1 MYATF
6 VIILIASCAA
16 AVNGTK
22 KSSRGDIHLKTVFNE
37 SKANKVNNSAT
48 TLTRREEYCK
58 AKNWSMEFG
67 CNISG
72 LLDSMLKSYDKRL
85 RPLMEVQRP
94 VVITVGFWI
103 LSIDN
108 VNVVDMDYQIDF
120 FFRQSWVDPR
130 LNHSFTGM
138 LTVSNTVLNR
148 IWQPDTYF
156 ENSKRSTFHD
166 VTVANKMLRIHQN
179 GKVEYNA
186 RISVRASCPM
196 DLRMFPMD
204 KQRCA
209 LNIESYGYS
218 DSDIV
223 FKWENQSSRI
233 AIGEKVRSLPQY
245 NLTDF
250 HSEERH
256 TKYVVGNWSGLT
268 AIFVLERRT
277 GYFFIHLYSPCALIV
292 MISWIS
298 FCIPKESTA
307 ARVALG
313 ITSVL
318 TITTILNMLNTSMPK
333 VSYIKAV
340 DWYLIVSFI
349 FVFAVLMEYT
359 LVLWLTDKERQQ
371 QQKLKRAIKKD
382 SLENEHN
389 QENLR
394 KRRGGGIAEY
404 HELRARVPN
413 ILGKHFELSHD
424 DNHTKNGKPVVVIF
438 DGQKYASK
446 TNEAAEEPKGVVSIG
461 LGKTSWKFKVDT
473 IDEYSRIIFPTAFAT
488 FNIVYWVM
496 FLAMKKHVK

>member
-94 VVITVGFWI
+94 VVTTVGFWI

-277 GYFFIHLYSPCALIV
+277 GYFFH
-292 MISWIS
+292 S
-298 FCIPKESTA
+298 F
-307 ARVALG
+307 VL
-313 ITSVL
+313 SVCS
-318 TITTILNMLNTSMPK
+318 NCN
-333 VSYIKAV
+333 
-340 DWYLIVSFI
+340 D
-349 FVFAVLMEYT
+349 LM
-359 LVLWLTDKERQQ
+359 D
-371 QQKLKRAIKKD
+371 
-382 SLENEHN
+382 
-389 QENLR
+389 
-394 KRRGGGIAEY
+394 
-404 HELRARVPN
+404 
-413 ILGKHFELSHD
+413 
-424 DNHTKNGKPVVVIF
+424 
-438 DGQKYASK
+438 
-446 TNEAAEEPKGVVSIG
+446 
-461 LGKTSWKFKVDT
+461 
-473 IDEYSRIIFPTAFAT
+473 
-488 FNIVYWVM
+488 
-496 FLAMKKHVK
+496 

>member
-1 MYATF
+1 VAI
-6 VIILIASCAA
+6 V
-16 AVNGTK
+16 K
-22 KSSRGDIHLKTVFNE
+22 K
-37 SKANKVNNSAT
+37 
-48 TLTRREEYCK
+48 
-58 AKNWSMEFG
+58 
-67 CNISG
+67 
-72 LLDSMLKSYDKRL
+72 
-85 RPLMEVQRP
+85 
-94 VVITVGFWI
+94 
-103 LSIDN
+103 
-108 VNVVDMDYQIDF
+108 
-120 FFRQSWVDPR
+120 
-130 LNHSFTGM
+130 
-138 LTVSNTVLNR
+138 
-148 IWQPDTYF
+148 
-156 ENSKRSTFHD
+156 FHF
-166 VTVANKMLRIHQN
+166 
-179 GKVEYNA
+179 
-186 RISVRASCPM
+186 ISVSLCIN
-196 DLRMFPMD
+196 DNHFLSD
-204 KQRCA
+204 
-209 LNIESYGYS
+209 GYS